1 MAKGI
6 ARIIGIIMLV
16 AAVVFVAF
24 ALQNPEM
31 SFPWSNIVIYV
42 LYVVYLIVMVIM
54 FIAPF
59 KKRKR

>member
-6 ARIIGIIMLV
+6 SRIIGIIMLV

-24 ALQNPEM
+24 TLQHPEM
-31 SFPWSNIVIYV
+31 GFPWSNIVI
-42 LYVVYLIVMVIM
+42 YVVYLIVMVIM
-54 FIAPF
+54 LIAPF